1 MASGPS
7 DTESISYWLYRYNYT
22 QSTDE
27 LINLTQIVS
36 RVLALHIAP
45 FLRNFR
51 LACDPSSDSSHIDT
65 CIRTAIA
72 RNVQQLQ
79 LDICVDG
86 YTCSN
91 YHSEERFVL
100 PRSFFSCKSVVVL
113 DLRGTIQVDPPPSYE
128 FPSLKILRLVQVFFR
143 NDQCVQRL
151 LSGCPVLED
160 LSFERDTQDR
170 LTFFKISV
178 PTLKRLCLEFLTFTY
193 ERNLSDY
200 KLLICAPALKYFKF
214 CGDLGHI
221 TFLEKLDN
229 LIEADVH
236 IRPLEEDCTIEYK
249 IDYEDRVLRL
259 LLALRKAEFLSLTPG
274 GKQVKLPLS
283 FLIFLCLQYKL

>member
-1 MASGPS
+1 MKLDTAVDRISNLQDSLLCHILSFLPTEEAIATNILS
-7 DTESISYWLYRYNYT
+7 SRWKPLWPLVPALDVDTESISYWLYRYNYT

-51 LACDPSSDSSHIDT
+51 LECDPSSDSSDIDT

-113 DLRGTIQVDPPPSYE
+113 DLRGTIQVDPPPSCE

-143 NDQCVQRL
+143 NGQCVQRL

-170 LTFFKISV
+170 LTFF
-178 PTLKRLCLEFLTFTY
+178 
-193 ERNLSDY
+193 
-200 KLLICAPALKYFKF
+200 
-214 CGDLGHI
+214 
-221 TFLEKLDN
+221 
-229 LIEADVH
+229 
-236 IRPLEEDCTIEYK
+236 
-249 IDYEDRVLRL
+249 
-259 LLALRKAEFLSLTPG
+259 
-274 GKQVKLPLS
+274 
-283 FLIFLCLQYKL
+283 